1 MFLREF
7 TQEAVV
13 DDAVIFHDE
22 LNPVLWENNTLK
34 SQIRYKLLQIAKH
47 FVKFI
52 DIPNI
57 NLKDV
62 TISGSN
68 AAYTYTKHSD
78 LDLHLIVE
86 IPEAQEPYL
95 RPLFDAKKNQYNFN
109 HDIKVKGIDVEV
121 YVQDSKQPHYSAGIY
136 SVLDDQWLNEPKL
149 ERVNVNDDD
158 VENKVN
164 NYTDKIRKALKSKEI
179 DDAVSVKDEISKI
192 RKVGLASQGE
202 FSVENLAFK
211 VLRSRGLIE
220 KLRKHILDLESKSLG
235 LAEHKKGVRAKKY
248 NKKTKPL
255 IDPNK
260 KSDTLIG
267 PSTKLK
273 VDKNEN

>member
-1 MFLREF
+1 
-7 TQEAVV
+7 
-13 DDAVIFHDE
+13 
-22 LNPVLWENNTLK
+22 
-34 SQIRYKLLQIAKH
+34 
-47 FVKFI
+47 
-52 DIPNI
+52 
-57 NLKDV
+57 
-62 TISGSN
+62 
-68 AAYTYTKHSD
+68 
-78 LDLHLIVE
+78 VE

-164 NYTDKIRKALKSKEI
+164 NYSDKIRKALKSKEI